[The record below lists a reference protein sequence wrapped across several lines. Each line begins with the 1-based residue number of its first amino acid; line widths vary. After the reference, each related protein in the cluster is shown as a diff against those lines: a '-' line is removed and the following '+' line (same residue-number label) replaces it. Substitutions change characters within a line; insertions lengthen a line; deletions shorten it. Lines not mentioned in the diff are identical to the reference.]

1 MEDSESDED
10 KETWPIFSIK
20 AKGQKEIKVSLLIE
34 EVTQTMEL
42 DTGSPVSLIS
52 EKDFRVKFKDKMK
65 LRDTSTI
72 LKTYTGVH
80 LPVLGETDVHVSYE
94 GQRKLLTLLIV
105 EGDGPALFGKN
116 WLG

>member
-1 MEDSESDED
+1 
-10 KETWPIFSIK
+10 
-20 AKGQKEIKVSLLIE
+20 
-34 EVTQTMEL
+34 
-42 DTGSPVSLIS
+42 
-52 EKDFRVKFKDKMK
+52 MK